1 MPFKTLLVFADDSEA
16 SASRLDTAIVFAG
29 KLGAHLTALALLE
42 QPAYYYGIGSEVAAD
57 AYLADI
63 ERAESLARDTAAAAA
78 SAMSAAGTRAD
89 TRWATGTPAAL
100 SEIVARHARY
110 ADLSLVGQ
118 PSNGPIDPLLTRI
131 FEGMLFESG
140 RPLVVVPNA
149 WRGGAFG
156 KRVMIAWAPRREAA
170 RAVADALPLI
180 AGAERAHIAMVDPET
195 GPAAHGEEPGADLA
209 TALARHGVP
218 VAVDQLPRAGQGIAD
233 RLLTH
238 AADCGADL
246 IVMGGYGHWRLRE
259 SLFGGVTRDVLY
271 QSEIPVLMAH

>member
-1 MPFKTLLVFADDSEA
+1 MPFKTLLVFTDDSEA
-16 SASRLDTAIVFAG
+16 SAPRIDTAIALA
-29 KLGAHLTALALLE
+29 KRLGAHLTALALLE

-78 SAMSAAGTRAD
+78 ARMSTAGTDAD

-110 ADLSLVGQ
+110 ADLALVGQ
-118 PSNGPIDPLLTRI
+118 PDGGPLDPLLTRI
-131 FEGMLFESG
+131 FEGMLFEAG
-140 RPLVVVPNA
+140 RPLALIPNA

-170 RAVADALPLI
+170 RAVADAMPLI
-180 AGAERAHIAMVDPET
+180 DGAERVHIAMVDPET

-209 TALARHGVP
+209 TALARHKVP
-218 VAVDQLPRAGQGIAD
+218 VTVDQLPRAGQGIAD

-238 AADCGADL
+238 AADCGADT

-259 SLFGGVTRDVLY
+259 SLLGGVTRDVLR
-271 QSEIPVLMAH
+271 QTHIPVLMSH

>member
-1 MPFKTLLVFADDSEA
+1 MPFKTLLVFTDDSEA
-16 SASRLDTAIVFAG
+16 SALRLDTAIALAG
-29 KLGAHLTALALLE
+29 RLGAHLTAVTLLE
-42 QPAYYYGIGSEVAAD
+42 QPAYYYGIGTEVAAD

-63 ERAESLARDTAAAAA
+63 ERVEALARDAAAA
-78 SAMSAAGTRAD
+78 SASTMSAAGIAAD
-89 TRWATGTPAAL
+89 TRWATGAPAAL
-100 SEIVARHARY
+100 TEITARHARY
-110 ADLSLVGQ
+110 ADLALVGQ
-118 PSNGPIDPLLTRI
+118 PVDGPVEPLLTRI

-140 RPLVVVPNA
+140 RPLAVIPKT

-170 RAVADALPLI
+170 RAVADAMPFI
-180 AGAERAHIAMVDPET
+180 AAAERVNIALVDPET

-209 TALARHGVP
+209 ASLSRHGVP

-246 IVMGGYGHWRLRE
+246 LVMGGYGHWRLRE
-259 SLFGGVTRDVLY
+259 SLFGGVTRDVLRGAA
-271 QSEIPVLMAH
+271 IPVLMSH